1 MRKKTLTILALSVIS
16 IGTLKAQQL
25 PGYVSPTELKA
36 WYSFTNN
43 YNDLSGNNNHATN
56 YGTVFAPDRCQNANA
71 AVYFDG
77 NYKKLVIQNSLLP
90 ATPTSFTIAFW
101 VKRTPTPGTGQD
113 IIAERG
119 TANYD
124 HKYRITLG
132 DPSSSSP
139 HNYTHCLSHHY
150 NTEFRYPS
158 IGTVTTDW
166 EHVTVVYDKDLSKNF
181 IYVNGN
187 LLATNTLP
195 SNTYAPTQNP
205 TWIGGIDLPTGGNPN
220 IDVPYK
226 GYIDDLGF
234 WSRALNVK
242 EIIDLANA
250 DCSNTTSIRNNKFNN
265 KLNVYPNPANRNITI
280 ENSAFTGGAFDI
292 KIINNTGQEVYN
304 NNFKAG
310 KVNIDLPETMSAGV
324 YYIYLIA
331 DQQLQS
337 VKEISIRP

>member
-1 MRKKTLTILALSVIS
+1 MRKITLTILALSVIS
-16 IGTLKAQQL
+16 LGTLKAQQL
-25 PGYVSPTELKA
+25 PAYVPATQLKA

-56 YGTVFAPDRCQNANA
+56 DGTVFAPDRCQNANA

-101 VKRTPTPGTGQD
+101 IKRTSTPGTGQD

-119 TANYD
+119 TANYN

-132 DPSSSSP
+132 NPTSNSP
-139 HNYTHCLSHHY
+139 HNYTHCFSSH
-150 NTEFRYPS
+150 NNAEFKYPA
-158 IGTVTTDW
+158 IGTVTSEW
-166 EHVTVVYDKDLSKNF
+166 EHVTMIYDKDLSKNF
-181 IYVNGN
+181 IYIDGN
-187 LLATNTLP
+187 LLASNNLP
-195 SNTYAPTQNP
+195 ANTYPQTQNP

-234 WSRALNVK
+234 WSRALSVK

-250 DCSNTTSIRNNKFNN
+250 NCNNTTSIKPNQFNN
-265 KLNVYPNPANRNITI
+265 KLQIYPNPANRKITI
-280 ENSAFTGGAFDI
+280 ENTAFTGGTFSI
-292 KIINNTGQEVYN
+292 KIITNTGQEVYN
-304 NNFKAG
+304 NSFKSG
-310 KVNIDLPETMSAGV
+310 KVNIDLPETIAAGV
-324 YYIYLIA
+324 HYIYLIA
-331 DQQLQS
+331 DNQLQS
-337 VKEISIRP
+337 VKEISIK